1 MFDGLDTYNKEYND
15 IIIKNITIYKT
26 LYDIKNVIIMNLNT
40 MLGHLNTLY
49 VI

>member
-1 MFDGLDTYNKEYND
+1 MLDGLNTYNKEYND